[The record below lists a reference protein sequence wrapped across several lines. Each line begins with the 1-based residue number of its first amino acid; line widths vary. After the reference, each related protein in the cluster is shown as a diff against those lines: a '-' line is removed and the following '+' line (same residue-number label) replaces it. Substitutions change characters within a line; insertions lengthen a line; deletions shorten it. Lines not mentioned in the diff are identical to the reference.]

1 MGGAIQAER
10 NGNSKGCNGMNK
22 TITSLTQSQA
32 DRLAEWRE
40 KWLAIGLSTDPA
52 DREGA
57 QQGVIAAYAAANL
70 AKPTVFV
77 WLRSPLEGA
86 YASAILSK
94 LMAQVGAQVGGQ
106 VWDQVGGQVWDQVRG
121 QVWDQVGDQVNYA
134 CWGPHDAGWLGW
146 ADYFR
151 VVVSLASAEKA
162 AGLIRVAQC
171 CGWWWP
177 KEGAVILTERPNRL
191 HRDSSN
197 RLHSSDGLAIGYPD
211 GWGIYAWHGI
221 RVPERVIMRPQEIT
235 CQEIMAE
242 QNAEVRRVMIERYGF
257 DRFIVDSKAKVLNR
271 VGEYELVSVPDPA
284 EGSIKALKMVCP
296 STSAVYVHPV
306 APECETVEAAL
317 AWKRGESL
325 DQKYFDNLIAEA

>member
-86 YASAILSK
+86 YASAIFSK
-94 LMAQVGAQVGGQ
+94 LMGHVR
-106 VWDQVGGQVWDQVRG
+106 DQVRG
-121 QVWDQVGDQVNYA
+121 QVGAQVWAQVNYA
-134 CWGPHDAGWLGW
+134 CWGQHDAGWLGW

-151 VVVSLASAEKA
+151 VVVSLAGADKA

-221 RVPERVIMRPQEIT
+221 RVPERVILRPHEIT
-235 CQEIMAE
+235 CQDIMAE
-242 QNAEVRRVMIERYGF
+242 TNAEVRRVMIERYGF